1 MRTGLENRCALHE
14 RMFNLQP
21 GLIGFR
27 GAILTV
33 SAQRAFASSLL
44 ELPLASKAN
53 GDEAEPEL
61 HEQCWPA
68 GFRGARQRFS
78 LPGPG
83 QDVTCVFC
91 MGLRCVVLPAT
102 WLVPYDPSPVGQ
114 KGAGSFQ
121 YCTPGGAFDPAFVVQ
136 DFMGAVEATKPDS
149 RSRGKNHAV
158 VVNAPLNNRKQHEE
172 NFARPS

>member
-1 MRTGLENRCALHE
+1 MRAAPAHVQLAARADWVS
-14 RMFNLQP
+14 RWA
-21 GLIGFR
+21 
-27 GAILTV
+27 AILAV

-68 GFRGARQRFS
+68 SFRRARQPFP

-83 QDVTCVFC
+83 QDVTCVFF

-102 WLVPYDPSPVGQ
+102 WLLPYDPCAIPGWSRR
-114 KGAGSFQ
+114 AGSFQ

-136 DFMGAVEATKPDS
+136 DFMGALEATKPDS
-149 RSRGKNHAV
+149 RSRGKNHAAV
-158 VVNAPLNNRKQHEE
+158 VHAPLKNRKQHEE